1 MTELRS
7 HNEMISERSV
17 FDDLKSAG
25 YDKDLLEIVELLI
38 DKKVTKFDVDCD
50 DRCRAQGQEASEA
63 GAQAEGERCRS
74 RIDASQEPCQR
85 GHQTAA

>member
-1 MTELRS
+1 MLLTELRS

-38 DKKVTKFDVDCD
+38 DK
-50 DRCRAQGQEASEA
+50 R
-63 GAQAEGERCRS
+63 
-74 RIDASQEPCQR
+74 
-85 GHQTAA
+85 